1 MSASILNGCLFC
13 RHRTR
18 ITTFNINSKDFGCFN
33 CSPTALKGLG
43 LFQSFT
49 HRTHRPWFVSCVHP
63 PHSKDFVC
71 FMCSPNALKGLCLS
85 HVFTNRTQRTLLY
98 LFTHGTQRTLFCFM
112 CSQTALKGLG
122 LFHVFTHRTQRT
134 LFVACVHPTH
144 SKGFVCLMCS
154 QTALKGL
161 CWLRWKSHTLYKI
174 HRLNKATTHSAKLP
188 HIIGAHSTLIA
199 RS

>member
-71 FMCSPNALKGLCLS
+71 FMCSPNALKGLCFVSCVHKPHSKDSVVFVHTRHSKDFVLFHVLTNRTQRPWFVSCVHPPHSKDFVCCMCSPNALKGLCLS
-85 HVFTNRTQRTLLY
+85 HVFTNRTQRTLLA
-98 LFTHGTQRTLFCFM
+98 TLE
-112 CSQTALKGLG
+112 
-122 LFHVFTHRTQRT
+122 V
-134 LFVACVHPTH
+134 
-144 SKGFVCLMCS
+144 
-154 QTALKGL
+154 
-161 CWLRWKSHTLYKI
+161 
-174 HRLNKATTHSAKLP
+174 P
-188 HIIGAHSTLIA
+188 HIIQNPQIKQSYHPFCKTPTHY
-199 RS
+199 RCP